1 MCPMLF
7 YGSYLRDWFET
18 IYSEITQK
26 INGFDRNYLLKV
38 SESDLIDSFKEKY
51 SFSPL
56 ILKKEEKEIARCEDI
71 DPLISNFSG
80 RLIIANLSQYE
91 KTELLVSIPFGGNSE
106 LFFYRGSRYY
116 EPPPQGEIRDNKV
129 FLSIQ
134 FQPSSSSEEKIA
146 EEVTKRLETSISLIE
161 KNIEYINNDVVIF
174 NKNLPLFIQD
184 KIRHRKEKLLRDER
198 IVTALN
204 IPLTNSKFGKTFL
217 IPDIKQK
224 ILIKLPEVGKEEFVP
239 EPTMSDEYYT
249 TILKIIQI
257 MITAMERSPLTF
269 SKLSEEEI
277 RDFILVYL
285 NGIFEW
291 SATGETFNEYGK
303 TDILINHNGK
313 NVFIA
318 ECKFWNGEK
327 SFLSAIDQ
335 LLSYASWRDTK
346 IAIIIFNKKKN
357 FSEVLQKIES
367 AIPNHKNYK
376 KRVQKENASNL
387 KYLFHHND
395 DKNRELYLSVLAFEI
410 PPK

>member
-1 MCPMLF
+1 MLF